1 MLHPDMEK
9 HLKRFQEIKQERDDL
24 HERLRKMDERNALV
38 LYILVGMVVGIAVF
52 IVTH

>member
-9 HLKRFQEIKQERDDL
+9 HLKRFQELKQERDDL

-52 IVTH
+52 ILTH

>member
-1 MLHPDMEK
+1 MLHPEMEK
-9 HLKRFQEIKQERDDL
+9 HLKRFQELRQERDDL

-52 IVTH
+52 ILTH